1 MRYFFFHF
9 VGILWFC
16 FLASDELKS
25 QKVTVS
31 KEISIRNNY
40 TYDILPNVGDHII
53 FYHDKGSEHLLEI
66 YDQSLRFKRDVP
78 LEFERKTIQPIG
90 ITSTDST
97 ILFFYTY
104 RDGADINTRCMIY
117 DQNVAVKDSATLAI
131 ADKKKI
137 NSNSR
142 IVFSKDKSKTLLFRP
157 DDKTLNLLLINNQ
170 DLGIIHDFNLIV
182 PDVNLK
188 TDFEK
193 IHLTNDGQIFI
204 FTQDKSM
211 WKSKDNKGFKMIH
224 IQGAAKI
231 LATNFKTEYDDISQM
246 LVDYDEKNK
255 QISMAGFVSGSNENA
270 ATGYFG
276 FSVNP
281 ETLPEEAEILISKFS
296 SEFISEASGK
306 TQKKHKELNDYVLKD
321 MIIRNDGGVILVAEL
336 TREFLRRSQMNTPG
350 QFGTGA
356 PLRGFIDY
364 YNEDIILLA
373 NHPDGTEHW
382 KKILFKKQF
391 SQDDSGI
398 YSSYYVFKNPS
409 KLRIIYNDEIKNNNT
424 VSEYVIDPLGNY
436 ERKSVLSTD
445 YQNLK
450 LRFRD
455 AIQTGPNSLII
466 PSEKSFKINM
476 VKIDYGL

>member
-1 MRYFFFHF
+1 MRTSCYHI
-9 VGILWFC
+9 GLLLIC
-16 FLASDELKS
+16 FLGAFELIS
-25 QKVTVS
+25 QKVIVS

-40 TYDILPNVGDHII
+40 TYDILPNVGEHII
-53 FYHDKGSEHLLEI
+53 FYHDRGSEHIFEI
-66 YDQSLRFKRDVP
+66 YDQDLRFKWEVQP
-78 LEFERKTIQPIG
+78 EFERKTIQPIG
-90 ITSTDST
+90 ITSSDST
-97 ILFFYTY
+97 IIFFYSY
-104 RDGADINTRCMIY
+104 REGGDVVTRGIIY
-117 DQNVAVKDSATLAI
+117 DKNIAVKDSATVAI
-131 ADKKKI
+131 ADKRKV
-137 NSNSR
+137 SATSR

-157 DDKTLNLLLINNQ
+157 DDKTLNLLLIDNQ
-170 DLGIIHDFNLIV
+170 TLSIIHDFNLMV

-193 IHLTNDGQIFI
+193 IHLTNDGQIFV

-224 IQGAAKI
+224 IQGAARI
-231 LATNFKTEYDDISQM
+231 LATNFRTEYDDISQM
-246 LVDYDEKNK
+246 IVDYDEKNK
-255 QISMAGFVSGSNENA
+255 QITMAGFVSGANENA

-281 ETLPEEAEILISKFS
+281 ESLPEEAEILISKFS
-296 SEFISEASGK
+296 NEFISEASGK

-336 TREFLRRSQMNTPG
+336 TREFMRRSQMNTPG

-356 PLRGFIDY
+356 PLRGFVDY
-364 YNEDIILLA
+364 YNEDIILIA

-409 KLRIIYNDEIKNNNT
+409 RLRIIYNDEIKNNNT
-424 VSEYVIDPLGNY
+424 VSEYVIDPLGNF

-455 AIQTGPNSLII
+455 AIQTGPNSMII

-476 VKIDYGL
+476 VKIEYGL